1 MKNFFTLLALVVAIS
16 TVFTGCSTYS
26 KSMVEPHNH
35 IQFTH
40 DDYTFSDQVSGEA
53 SQTKLFGI
61 DFARLFSK
69 KYGETSRIGYSS
81 VPVIGGF
88 ISNNVVNYA
97 LYNILQDNPG
107 YDIVLYP
114 QYDIQTSTF
123 LIGKTTRVK
132 VTARLGKLNK

>member
-1 MKNFFTLLALVVAIS
+1 MKPLLSALALIASIS
-16 TVFTGCSTYS
+16 TLFTSCSTYS
-26 KSMVEPHNH
+26 KSMVEPPNH

-61 DFARLFSK
+61 DFARLFSV
-69 KYGETSRIGYSS
+69 KYGQTSRIGYSS
-81 VPVIGGF
+81 VPIIGGF

-97 LYNILQDNPG
+97 LYNIIQDNPG

-114 QYDIQTSTF
+114 QYDIQTAHF